1 MFDIERYKIY
11 TFCMKFEYDPNKSL
25 SNKLKHG
32 MDFEEAQALWEDPNA
47 IRIPASSDV
56 ETRFAAV
63 GLIDGRFW
71 SAFFTYRDTTIR
83 IISVRRSRE
92 KEIAKYEEELA
103 RRRA

>member
-1 MFDIERYKIY
+1 
-11 TFCMKFEYDPNKSL
+11 MKFEYDPNKSL

-47 IRIPASSDV
+47 IRIPARSDV

-71 SAFFTYRDTTIR
+71 SAFFTYGDTTII
-83 IISVRRSRE
+83 IISVRRSR
-92 KEIAKYEEELA
+92 
-103 RRRA
+103 

>member
-1 MFDIERYKIY
+1 ME
-11 TFCMKFEYDPNKSL
+11 FEYDPNKSAA
-25 SNKLKHG
+25 NKIKHG
-32 MDFEEAQALWEDPNA
+32 MDFEEARELWEDPNA
-47 IRIPASSDV
+47 IRIPARSDV

-71 SAFFTYRDTTIR
+71 TAFFTYRDTTIR